1 MVYVLCIWY
10 HIKGT
15 ICFIPSLMYLQLY
28 GSADLETDS
37 YILFLRMSKSLMK
50 RLLPAYNLE
59 KCPATA
65 WGITNEKT
73 AVANYTSLGA
83 SVDETG
89 TCTLKLWGD

>member
-1 MVYVLCIWY
+1 
-10 HIKGT
+10 
-15 ICFIPSLMYLQLY
+15 MYLQLY
-28 GSADLETDS
+28 GNANLETDS
-37 YILFLRMSKSLMK
+37 DILFLRMSKSLMK
-50 RLLPAYNLE
+50 RLLSAYNLE
-59 KCPATA
+59 KSPAIA

>member
-1 MVYVLCIWY
+1 MN
-10 HIKGT
+10 
-15 ICFIPSLMYLQLY
+15 
-28 GSADLETDS
+28 
-37 YILFLRMSKSLMK
+37 KSLMK
-50 RLLPAYNLE
+50 RLLSAYNLE
-59 KCPATA
+59 KCPAIA